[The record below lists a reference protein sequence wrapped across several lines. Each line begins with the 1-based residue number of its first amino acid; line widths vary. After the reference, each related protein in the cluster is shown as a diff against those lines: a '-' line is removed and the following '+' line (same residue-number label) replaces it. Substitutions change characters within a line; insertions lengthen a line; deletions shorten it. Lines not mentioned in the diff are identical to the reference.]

1 MGLFDPIS
9 TAVTG
14 VEANQTWLNAIS
26 DNIANMNDVTSTSQA
41 AYQERFVVTTPLP
54 GTAGGTE
61 PGSGTGAGS
70 GTAASIGSGVEVAGI
85 ALGSPAGVEE
95 YDPTSPLADSKGMV
109 RAADVD
115 LGQQMTDM
123 MLAQRGYEANLATI
137 SQAES
142 AYQAAMGLQV

>member
-14 VEANQTWLNAIS
+14 VDANQTWLNAIS
-26 DNIANMNDVTSTSQA
+26 DNIANMNDVTATSQG
-41 AYQERFVVTTPLP
+41 AYQARFVMTAPLA
-54 GTAGGTE
+54 GTAA
-61 PGSGTGAGS
+61 GTGPSS
-70 GTAASIGSGVEVAGI
+70 GTAASTGSGVAVTGI

-95 YDPTSPLADSKGMV
+95 YDPTSPLADKKGMV

-137 SQAES
+137 SQAEN
-142 AYQAAMGLQV
+142 AYQAALGLRV

>member
-14 VEANQTWLNAIS
+14 VDANQTWLNAIS
-26 DNIANMNDVTSTSQA
+26 DNIANMNDVTSTSQG
-41 AYQERFVVTTPLP
+41 AYQARFVVTAPLA
-54 GTAGGTE
+54 GATGGTG
-61 PGSGTGAGS
+61 PSS
-70 GTAASIGSGVEVAGI
+70 GTAAGTGSGVAVTGI

-95 YDPTSPLADSKGMV
+95 YDPTSPLADKKGMV

-137 SQAES
+137 SQAEN
-142 AYQAAMGLQV
+142 AYQAALGLRV

>member
-9 TAVTG
+9 TAATG
-14 VEANQTWLNAIS
+14 VNVSQTWMDAIS
-26 DNIANMNDVTSTSQA
+26 DNIANMNDVTSTSRG
-41 AYQERFVVTTPLP
+41 AYQTRYVVAGTIP
-54 GTAGGTE
+54 GQAQ
-61 PGSGTGAGS
+61 GTGAGS
-70 GTAASIGSGVEVAGI
+70 ASDASVGGGTQVLGV

-95 YDPTSPLADSKGMV
+95 YDPGNPLADKDGMV

-142 AYQAAMGLQV
+142 AYQAALGLSV

>member
-9 TAVTG
+9 TAVSG
-14 VEANQTWLNAIS
+14 AQASQTWLNAIS

-41 AYQERFVVTTPLP
+41 AYQPRFVLMTALP
-54 GTAGGTE
+54 GPA
-61 PGSGTGAGS
+61 PGTGPGTSSEAG
-70 GTAASIGSGVEVAGI
+70 IGSGVAVTGI
-85 ALGSPAGVEE
+85 ALGSPAGAEE

-137 SQAES
+137 SHAEA
-142 AYQAAMGLQV
+142 AYQAALGLRV